1 MRAVLLSDPAP
12 NAANHAHSSRVN
24 MFSAPMKFHHDS
36 LRLPSSKRIVI
47 LALAAAALAYSS
59 EAYGQNA
66 TTAPSSQKKE
76 IPPATAHEISILE
89 AFLADHPD
97 DPAALFNLAID
108 EATIGEN
115 AKALSFLEKMSQAH
129 SGLDPAGGA
138 ARSFKDIARDPRFSA
153 IVEQV
158 RKENPPVVHTTVAY
172 TLRERDLAP
181 EGIAYD
187 PVDKSFYV
195 SSISKHRIVRL
206 APDGSATDFKSS
218 NQDDLGSTLGMKVDA
233 KRRYLWVTSDHFGA
247 DPNGRRY
254 ALYQYDLKTGT
265 LRFKH
270 ESAKGAQGFL
280 NDVALNSRGDA
291 FTTNTETGEVFRASP
306 DRDGL
311 ELFLPRDSVGQAN
324 GIALSPDDKVL
335 FVAGWIGVARVDIA
349 TKQFKLLSKPLNISD
364 AGLDGLYFY
373 KGSLVGIQ
381 NPDLHP
387 SRVVRYVLNSQWDA
401 ITSTEVLETYSALA
415 ELPTTGTIG
424 GDSLYFM
431 GNTQLDKMKEHDGMP
446 PPSELS
452 DIRILKLKL

>member
-1 MRAVLLSDPAP
+1 VKLIATMA
-12 NAANHAHSSRVN
+12 
-24 MFSAPMKFHHDS
+24 F
-36 LRLPSSKRIVI
+36 
-47 LALAAAALAYSS
+47 AAALTWSPAAHS
-59 EAYGQNA
+59 QNA
-66 TTAPSSQKKE
+66 KTAKSPQKKE

-89 AFLADHPD
+89 AFLASHPG

-115 AKALSFLEKMSQAH
+115 AKALNLLEKMSQAH

-138 ARSFKDIARDPRFSA
+138 ARSFKDIAHDPRFVA

-158 RKENPPVVHTTVAY
+158 RKENPPIVHTTVAY
-172 TLRERDLAP
+172 TIRERDLAP

-195 SSISKHRIVRL
+195 SSISKHKIVRL
-206 APDGSATDFKSS
+206 ALDGSATDFKSS
-218 NQDDLGSTLGMKVDA
+218 GQDGLGATLGMKVDA

-247 DPNGRRY
+247 DPNGRRF
-254 ALYQYDLKTGT
+254 ALYQYDLNTGS

-270 ESAKGAQGFL
+270 ESAKGAEGYL
-280 NDVALNSRGDA
+280 NDVALNSRGEA
-291 FTTNTETGEVFRASP
+291 FTTNTDTGEVLRASR
-306 DRDGL
+306 DRDDL

-324 GIALSPDDKVL
+324 GITLSPDDKVL

-387 SRVVRYVLNSQWDA
+387 SRVVRYVLNPQWDA
-401 ITSTEVLETYSALA
+401 ITSAEVLETYSPLA
-415 ELPTTGTIG
+415 ELPTTATIV
-424 GDSLYFM
+424 GDLLYFM
-431 GNTQLDKMKEHDGMP
+431 GNTQIDKMKEHDGMP

-452 DIRILKLKL
+452 NIRILKLKL

>member
-1 MRAVLLSDPAP
+1 MLSAQ
-12 NAANHAHSSRVN
+12 
-24 MFSAPMKFHHDS
+24 MKFQHLFS
-36 LRLPSSKRIVI
+36 RSRLRI
-47 LALAAAALAYSS
+47 LTLAFAPALAYSS
-59 EAYGQNA
+59 PAHGQNA
-66 TTAPSSQKKE
+66 TTAQSPQKKE
-76 IPPATAHEISILE
+76 IPPAIAHEITILE
-89 AFLADHPD
+89 AFLANHPD

-115 AKALSFLEKMSQAH
+115 AKALGLLEKMAQAH

-138 ARSFKDIARDPRFSA
+138 ARSFKDIAKDPRFVA
-153 IVEQV
+153 LVEQI
-158 RKENPPVVHTTVAY
+158 RKENPSVVYTAVAY

-187 PVDKSFYV
+187 PADKSFYV
-195 SSISKHRIVRL
+195 SSISKHKIVRL

-218 NQDDLGSTLGMKVDA
+218 GQDGLGETLGMKVDA
-233 KRRYLWVTSDHFGA
+233 KRRYLWVTSDSFAG
-247 DPNGRRY
+247 DPKGSRF
-254 ALYQYDLKTGT
+254 ALYQYDLNTGA

-270 ESAKGAQGFL
+270 AAANGAEGFL
-280 NDVALNSRGDA
+280 NDIALNSRGEA
-291 FTTNTETGEVFRASP
+291 FTTNTSTGEVFCASP

-373 KGSLVGIQ
+373 KGALIGIQ

-387 SRVVRYVLNSQWDA
+387 SRVVRFVLNPQWDT
-401 ITSTEVLETYSALA
+401 ITSAEVLETYSPLA
-415 ELPTTGTIG
+415 ELPTTGTIV

-431 GNTQLDKMKEHDGMP
+431 GNTQIDKMKEHDGMP

>member
-1 MRAVLLSDPAP
+1 MLSAQMRFQHL
-12 NAANHAHSSRVN
+12 
-24 MFSAPMKFHHDS
+24 FSCS
-36 LRLPSSKRIVI
+36 TLRI
-47 LALAAAALAYSS
+47 LTLAFVPALACSS
-59 EAYGQNA
+59 PAHGQNA
-66 TTAPSSQKKE
+66 TTPQSPQKKE
-76 IPPATAHEISILE
+76 IPPAIAHEITILE
-89 AFLADHPD
+89 AFLANHPD

-115 AKALSFLEKMSQAH
+115 AKALSFLEKMAQAH

-138 ARSFKDIARDPRFSA
+138 ARSFKDIAKDTRFVA
-153 IVEQV
+153 LVEQV
-158 RKENPPVVHTTVAY
+158 RKENPSVVHTTVAY

-195 SSISKHRIVRL
+195 SSISKHKIVRL

-218 NQDDLGSTLGMKVDA
+218 GQDGLGETLGMKVDA
-233 KRRYLWVTSDHFGA
+233 KRRYLWVTSDSFAG
-247 DPNGRRY
+247 DPKGSRF
-254 ALYQYDLKTGT
+254 ALYQYDLSTGA

-270 ESAKGAQGFL
+270 AAANGAEGFL
-280 NDVALNSRGDA
+280 NDIALNSKGEA
-291 FTTNTETGEVFRASP
+291 FATNTTTGEVFRASP

-311 ELFLPRDSVGQAN
+311 ELLLPRDSVGQAN

-335 FVAGWIGVARVDIA
+335 FVAGWIGVARVDVA

-373 KGSLVGIQ
+373 KGALISIQ

-387 SRVVRYVLNSQWDA
+387 SRVVRYVLNPRWDT
-401 ITSTEVLETYSALA
+401 ITSADVLETYSALS
-415 ELPTTGTIG
+415 ELPTTGTIV

-431 GNTQLDKMKEHDGMP
+431 GNTQIDKIKEHDGMP

-452 DIRILKLKL
+452 DIHILRLKL

>member
-1 MRAVLLSDPAP
+1 
-12 NAANHAHSSRVN
+12 
-24 MFSAPMKFHHDS
+24 MFSTPMKVQHVFPRS
-36 LRLPSSKRIVI
+36 AQRILT
-47 LALAAAALAYSS
+47 LAFAAALAYSS
-59 EAYGQNA
+59 AAHGQNVI
-66 TTAPSSQKKE
+66 TAQSPQKKE
-76 IPPATAHEISILE
+76 IPPAIAHEITILE
-89 AFLADHPD
+89 AFLANHPD

-115 AKALSFLEKMSQAH
+115 AKALSLLQKMSRAH
-129 SGLDPAGGA
+129 SGLDPSGGA
-138 ARSFKDIARDPRFSA
+138 ARSFKDIAKDPRFVA
-153 IVEQV
+153 LVGQV
-158 RKENPPVVHTTVAY
+158 RKENPRVVHTTVAY

-187 PVDKSFYV
+187 PIDKSFYA
-195 SSISKHRIVRL
+195 SSISKHKIVHL

-218 NQDDLGSTLGMKVDA
+218 GQDGLGETLGMKVDA
-233 KRRYLWVTSDHFGA
+233 KRRYLWVTSDAFAG
-247 DPNGRRY
+247 DPKGSRF
-254 ALYQYDLKTGT
+254 ALYQYDLNTGA

-270 ESAKGAQGFL
+270 AAANGAEGFL
-280 NDVALNSRGDA
+280 NDVALNSKGEA
-291 FTTNTETGEVFRASP
+291 FTTNTSTGEVFRASP

-373 KGSLVGIQ
+373 KGALIGIQ

-387 SRVVRYVLNSQWDA
+387 SRVVRYVLNPQWGA
-401 ITSTEVLETYSALA
+401 ITNAEVLEAYSPSA
-415 ELPTTGTIG
+415 ELPTTGTIV

-431 GNTQLDKMKEHDGMP
+431 GNTQIDKMKEHDGMP
-446 PPSELS
+446 PPGELS
-452 DIRILKLKL
+452 DIHILKLKL

>member
-1 MRAVLLSDPAP
+1 
-12 NAANHAHSSRVN
+12 
-24 MFSAPMKFHHDS
+24 MKFRHYS
-36 LRLPSSKRIVI
+36 LRSLKRIVS
-47 LALAAAALAYSS
+47 LAFAGALAYSP
-59 EAYGQNA
+59 EAYAQGA
-66 TTAPSSQKKE
+66 TADQSQQKKE
-76 IPPATAHEISILE
+76 IPSATAHEIIMLE
-89 AFLADHPD
+89 AFLANHPD

-115 AKALSFLEKMSQAH
+115 AKALSLLEKMSQAH

-138 ARSFKDIARDPRFSA
+138 ARSFKDIAKDPRFAA

-181 EGIAYD
+181 EGITYD
-187 PVDKSFYV
+187 PADKSFYV
-195 SSISKHRIVRL
+195 SSISKHKIVRL

-218 NQDDLGSTLGMKVDA
+218 GQDGLGSTLGMKVDA
-233 KRRYLWVTSDHFGA
+233 KRRYLWVTSDLFDG
-247 DPNGRRY
+247 DPKGSRF
-254 ALYQYDLKTGT
+254 ALHQYDLNTGA

-270 ESAKGAQGFL
+270 AAANGAEGFL
-280 NDVALNSRGDA
+280 NDVALNSKGEA
-291 FTTNTETGEVFRASP
+291 FTTNTATGEVFRASP

-335 FVAGWIGVARVDIA
+335 FVAGRIGVARVDVA

-364 AGLDGLYFY
+364 AGLDGLYFH
-373 KGSLVGIQ
+373 KGALIGIQ

-387 SRVVRYVLNSQWDA
+387 SRVVRYVLNPQWDA
-401 ITSTEVLETYSALA
+401 ITSAEVLESYSPLA
-415 ELPTTGTIG
+415 ELPTTGTIV
-424 GDSLYFM
+424 GDLLYFM
-431 GNTQLDKMKEHDGMP
+431 GNTQIDKMKEHDGMP

>member
-1 MRAVLLSDPAP
+1 MLSAQ
-12 NAANHAHSSRVN
+12 
-24 MFSAPMKFHHDS
+24 MKFQHLFS
-36 LRLPSSKRIVI
+36 RSRLRI
-47 LALAAAALAYSS
+47 LTLAFAPALAYSS
-59 EAYGQNA
+59 PAHGQNA
-66 TTAPSSQKKE
+66 TTAQSPQKKG
-76 IPPATAHEISILE
+76 IPPAIAHEITILE
-89 AFLADHPD
+89 AFLANHPD

-115 AKALSFLEKMSQAH
+115 AKALGLLEKMAQAH

-138 ARSFKDIARDPRFSA
+138 ARSFKDIAKDPRFVA
-153 IVEQV
+153 LVEQI
-158 RKENPPVVHTTVAY
+158 RKENPSVVHTTVAY

-195 SSISKHRIVRL
+195 SSISKHKIVRL

-218 NQDDLGSTLGMKVDA
+218 GQDGLGETLGMKVDA
-233 KRRYLWVTSDHFGA
+233 KRRYLWVTSDSFAG
-247 DPNGRRY
+247 DPKGSRF
-254 ALYQYDLKTGT
+254 ALYQYDLNTGA

-270 ESAKGAQGFL
+270 AAANGAEGFL
-280 NDVALNSRGDA
+280 NDVALNSKGEA
-291 FTTNTETGEVFRASP
+291 FTTNTSTGEVFRTSP
-306 DRDGL
+306 NRDGL
-311 ELFLPRDSVGQAN
+311 ELLLPRDSVGQAN

-335 FVAGWIGVARVDIA
+335 FVAGWIGVARVDVA

-373 KGSLVGIQ
+373 NGALIGIQ

-387 SRVVRYVLNSQWDA
+387 SRVVRFVLNPQWDT
-401 ITSTEVLETYSALA
+401 ITSAEVLETYSPLA
-415 ELPTTGTIG
+415 ELPTTGTIV

-431 GNTQLDKMKEHDGMP
+431 GNTQIDKMKEHDGMP

-452 DIRILKLKL
+452 DIHILKLKL

>member
-1 MRAVLLSDPAP
+1 
-12 NAANHAHSSRVN
+12 
-24 MFSAPMKFHHDS
+24 MKFQHHFFRT
-36 LRLPSSKRIVI
+36 LKRIVSM
-47 LALAAAALAYSS
+47 AFAAALAYSS
-59 EAYGQNA
+59 ATHAQNA
-66 TTAPSSQKKE
+66 AAAQSQQKKE

-89 AFLADHPD
+89 AFLVNHPD

-115 AKALSFLEKMSQAH
+115 TKALSLLEKMSQAH

-138 ARSFKDIARDPRFSA
+138 ARSFKDIAKDPRFVA
-153 IVEQV
+153 IVEQI
-158 RKENPPVVHTTVAY
+158 RNENPPVDSATVAY

-195 SSISKHRIVRL
+195 SSISKRKIVRL

-218 NQDDLGSTLGMKVDA
+218 RQDGLGATLGMKVDP
-233 KRRYLWVTSDHFGA
+233 KRHLLWVTSDLFDG
-247 DPNGRRY
+247 DPKGSRF
-254 ALYQYDLKTGT
+254 ALYQYDLSTGA

-270 ESAKGAQGFL
+270 AGAKGAEGFL
-280 NDVALNSRGDA
+280 NDVALNSIGEA
-291 FTTNTETGEVFRASP
+291 FTTNTATGEVFRASP

-335 FVAGWIGVARVDIA
+335 FVAGWIGVARVDAA
-349 TKQFKLLSKPLNISD
+349 TKQFKLLSKPPHISD
-364 AGLDGLYFY
+364 AGLDGLYFH
-373 KGSLVGIQ
+373 KGALIGIQ

-387 SRVVRYVLNSQWDA
+387 SRVVRYALNPQWDA
-401 ITSTEVLETYSALA
+401 ITTTDVLETYSPLA
-415 ELPTTGTIG
+415 ELPTTGTIV

-431 GNTQLDKMKEHDGMP
+431 GNTQIDKMKEHDAMP

-452 DIRILKLKL
+452 DIHILKLKL

>member
-1 MRAVLLSDPAP
+1 
-12 NAANHAHSSRVN
+12 
-24 MFSAPMKFHHDS
+24 MKFHHQFLRS
-36 LRLPSSKRIVI
+36 LQRILS
-47 LALAAAALAYSS
+47 LAFAAALACSS
-59 EAYGQNA
+59 VAYARNA
-66 TTAPSSQKKE
+66 TAATSQQKE
-76 IPPATAHEISILE
+76 IPPTTAHEIGILE
-89 AFLADHPD
+89 AFLANHPD

-115 AKALSFLEKMSQAH
+115 AKALGLLEKMSQAH

-138 ARSFKDIARDPRFSA
+138 ARSFKGISHDPRFAA

-158 RKENPPVVHTTVAY
+158 RKENPPVAHATVAY
-172 TLRERDLAP
+172 TIRERDLAP

-195 SSISKHRIVRL
+195 SSISKHKIVRL
-206 APDGSATDFKSS
+206 AADGSATDFKLPG
-218 NQDDLGSTLGMKVDA
+218 QDGLGATLGMKVDA
-233 KRRYLWVTSDHFGA
+233 KRRCLWVTSDLFDG
-247 DPNGRRY
+247 DQKGSRF
-254 ALYQYDLKTGT
+254 ALYQYDLNTGT

-270 ESAKGAQGFL
+270 AAANGAEGFL
-280 NDVALNSRGDA
+280 NDVAFNSEGEA
-291 FTTNTETGEVFRASP
+291 FTTNTTTGEVFRASP

-311 ELFLPRDSVGQAN
+311 ELFLRRDSVGQAN

-335 FVAGWIGVARVDIA
+335 FVAGWLGVTRVNIA

-373 KGSLVGIQ
+373 KGALIGIQ

-387 SRVVRYVLNSQWDA
+387 SRVVRYVLNPQWDA
-401 ITSTEVLETYSALA
+401 ITNAEVLEAYSPLA
-415 ELPTTGTIG
+415 ELPTTGTIV

-431 GNTQLDKMKEHDGMP
+431 GNTQIDKMKEHDGMP

>member
-1 MRAVLLSDPAP
+1 
-12 NAANHAHSSRVN
+12 
-24 MFSAPMKFHHDS
+24 MFRAPMKSRHHS
-36 LRLPSSKRIVI
+36 LRCLKRIVG
-47 LALAAAALAYSS
+47 LAFAGALAYSS
-59 EAYGQNA
+59 AACAQDA
-66 TTAPSSQKKE
+66 TAPQSQQKKE

-89 AFLADHPD
+89 AFLANHPD

-115 AKALSFLEKMSQAH
+115 AKALSLLEKMSQAH

-138 ARSFKDIARDPRFSA
+138 ARSFKDIAKDPRFVA
-153 IVEQV
+153 IVKQV
-158 RKENPPVVHTTVAY
+158 RKQNPPVVHTAVAF

-187 PVDKSFYV
+187 PADKSFYV
-195 SSISKHRIVRL
+195 SSISKHKIVRL

-218 NQDDLGSTLGMKVDA
+218 GQDGLGATLGMKVDT
-233 KRRYLWVTSDHFGA
+233 KRRYLWVTSDLFAG
-247 DPNGRRY
+247 DPKGSRF
-254 ALYQYDLKTGT
+254 ALYQYDLKTGA

-270 ESAKGAQGFL
+270 AGANGAEGFL
-280 NDVALNSRGDA
+280 NDVALNSKGEA
-291 FTTNTETGEVFRASP
+291 FTTNTSTGEVFRASP

-373 KGSLVGIQ
+373 EGALIGIQ

-387 SRVVRYVLNSQWDA
+387 SRVVRYVLNPQWDA
-401 ITSTEVLETYSALA
+401 ITSAEVLETYSPLA
-415 ELPTTGTIG
+415 ELPTTGTIV

-431 GNTQLDKMKEHDGMP
+431 GNTQIDKMKEHDGMP

>member
-1 MRAVLLSDPAP
+1 MKF
-12 NAANHAHSSRVN
+12 HYHSSR
-24 MFSAPMKFHHDS
+24 S
-36 LRLPSSKRIVI
+36 LKRIVS
-47 LALAAAALAYSS
+47 LAFAGALAYSS
-59 EAYGQNA
+59 AVHSQDA
-66 TTAPSSQKKE
+66 TPAQSQQEKE

-89 AFLADHPD
+89 AFLANHPN
-97 DPAALFNLAID
+97 DPAALFNLAME

-115 AKALSFLEKMSQAH
+115 TRALNLLEQMSQAH

-138 ARSFKDIARDPRFSA
+138 ARSFKDIAHDPRFVA

-158 RKENPPVVHTTVAY
+158 RKENPPVVRTTVAY

-195 SSISKHRIVRL
+195 SSISKHKIVRL
-206 APDGSATDFKSS
+206 ASDGSATDFKSS
-218 NQDDLGSTLGMKVDA
+218 GQDGLGATLGMKVDA
-233 KRRYLWVTSDHFGA
+233 KRRYLWVTSDFFDG
-247 DPNGRRY
+247 DPKGSRF
-254 ALYQYDLKTGT
+254 ALYQYDLNTGA

-270 ESAKGAQGFL
+270 VAVNGAEGFL
-280 NDVALNSRGDA
+280 NDVALNSKGEA
-291 FTTNTETGEVFRASP
+291 FTTNTGTGEVFRAAP

-324 GIALSPDDKVL
+324 GITLSPDDKVL
-335 FVAGWIGVARVDIA
+335 FVAGWIGVARVEIA

-373 KGSLVGIQ
+373 KGALVGVQ

-387 SRVVRYVLNSQWDA
+387 SRVVRYVLNPHWDS
-401 ITSTEVLETYSALA
+401 ITSAEVLETYSPLS
-415 ELPTTGTIG
+415 ELPTTGTIV

-431 GNTQLDKMKEHDGMP
+431 GNTQIDKMKEHDGMP
-446 PPSELS
+446 PPSELN

>member
-1 MRAVLLSDPAP
+1 MMSQHQFLRSIKRVLSVA
-12 NAANHAHSSRVN
+12 
-24 MFSAPMKFHHDS
+24 FT
-36 LRLPSSKRIVI
+36 
-47 LALAAAALAYSS
+47 AALACCSM
-59 EAYGQNA
+59 AYAQA
-66 TTAPSSQKKE
+66 STAAQSQQKKE
-76 IPPATAHEISILE
+76 IPPATAHEITILE

-108 EATIGEN
+108 KATIGDN
-115 AKALSFLEKMSQAH
+115 AEALSLLQKMSQAH

-138 ARSFKDIARDPRFSA
+138 ARSFKDIAHDPRFVA
-153 IVEQV
+153 LVEQI

-181 EGIAYD
+181 EGITYD

-195 SSISKHRIVRL
+195 SSISKHKIVRL

-218 NQDDLGSTLGMKVDA
+218 GQNGLGETLGMKVDA
-233 KRRYLWVTSDHFGA
+233 KRRYLWVTSDSFAG
-247 DPNGRRY
+247 DPKGSRF
-254 ALYQYDLKTGT
+254 ALYQYDLNTGA

-270 ESAKGAQGFL
+270 ATANGAEGFL
-280 NDVALNSRGDA
+280 NDVALNSKGEA
-291 FTTNTETGEVFRASP
+291 FTTNTSTGEVFRASP

-335 FVAGWIGVARVDIA
+335 FVAGWIGVTRVDVA

-364 AGLDGLYFY
+364 AGVDGLYFY
-373 KGSLVGIQ
+373 KGALVGIQ

-387 SRVVRYVLNSQWDA
+387 SRVVRYVLNPQWDA
-401 ITSTEVLETYSALA
+401 ITSAEVLETYSPLA
-415 ELPTTGTIG
+415 ELPTTGTIV

-431 GNTQLDKMKEHDGMP
+431 GNTQIDKMKEHDAMP